1 VAKIKDTMQKL
12 FFSFLIL
19 LTANFAVAQT
29 GRISGTVLDSKTGET
44 LPGATALIEGTGKGV
59 SADFDGKFMLTG
71 VPVGKVTLVISYIS
85 YNTKKIAGVEVKAN
99 DVTDI
104 SVLLDAS
111 TSQDLT
117 EVEVVVTLN
126 KENNTALILQQKN
139 NASVSDG
146 ISSETIKKTPDRNTS
161 DVIKRISG
169 ATIQD
174 NKFAIIRGMSDR
186 YNAAFINGAPLPSS
200 ESDKKAF
207 SFDIFPAN
215 LLDNIVILKTAT
227 PDMPGDFAG
236 GVIQINTKSIPEKN
250 AQSISISTGYNQ
262 QTTFKDFRTYK
273 GGKYDWLGI
282 DDGTRGDPKGIPET
296 KLFSADKLDQI
307 EYAKKVNYDWSLQS
321 KKAMPNF
328 NLQYSLANVG
338 KLFKK
343 EAGSIFALTYNN
355 TNNIFATNRREFE
368 EQGGIYDVAKTRD
381 YIDTTYSNAILASAL
396 WNLAY
401 KFNGNNQIG
410 FKNLFSINSE
420 DRVITRRG
428 SQDIVTQT
436 WERSTVRWFVQ
447 NQIYSTQL
455 NGDHYFEPAKI
466 KFKWVAGYSD
476 IKRETPNLRRMT
488 YVKNSPLEDDSVK
501 YNAVIGTTGTGAAN
515 AGTMIFNT
523 TKEKMQSI
531 RYDVS
536 RAFKLGDKTKHEVL
550 LGGNHIFRDRIFYAR
565 LLGYTMY
572 RKNSSLIENT
582 DLKFLDESVIFAPE
596 NIGIQDNPGPRD
608 GGFKLSEATTEK
620 DNYAA
625 SSMLNAGYITL
636 DSRLF
641 DKLRFIYGARVESYR
656 QRLSVT
662 LFGEEKISDTTVVD
676 ILPSINAV
684 YSVTE
689 KTNIRLS
696 FYQTVSRPEFRE
708 LAAFNF
714 LDFNTTFNISG
725 NPSLTR
731 AKIDNYDARFEWYP
745 GAGQVISVSGFYKK
759 ITNAV
764 EQAIDASAQ
773 IKGLTFVNVALVEN
787 LGVEL
792 EYRFKL
798 STLFNNDS
806 SKFLSKTTLFSNF
819 AYIKSEVD
827 VSKIIDAEPRPLQG
841 QSPYIINAGIQ
852 YLDNDKDWGVSLSYN
867 VIGRRIVLVG
877 GESEPSYWETPRHVI
892 DFQVAKTFK
901 KRFEIKFNIRD
912 ILAQNQIWYQDID
925 KNGKLNKNSEEEN
938 KNISHTNNYD
948 NIMANTKLSPTFSF
962 SFLFK
967 F

>member
-1 VAKIKDTMQKL
+1 MAEIKDTMKKL

-19 LTANFAVAQT
+19 LTANFAFAQT
-29 GRISGTVLDSKTGET
+29 GKISGTVLDSKTGET

-227 PDMPGDFAG
+227 PYMPGDFAG

-321 KKAMPNF
+321 KKTMPNF

-343 EAGSIFALTYNN
+343 EAGSIFALTYNS

-582 DLKFLDESVIFAPE
+582 DLKYLDESVIFAPE

-714 LDFNTTFNISG
+714 LDFNTNFNITG
-725 NPSLTR
+725 NPGLTR
-731 AKIDNYDARFEWYP
+731 GKIDNYDARFEWYP

-764 EQAIDASAQ
+764 EQAIDASGQ
-773 IKGLTFVNVALVEN
+773 IKALTFVNVALVEN

-892 DFQVAKTFK
+892 DFQLAKTFK

>member
-1 VAKIKDTMQKL
+1 MQKL

-19 LTANFAVAQT
+19 LGANFGFAQT
-29 GRISGTVLDSKTGET
+29 GKISGTILDSKTGET

-99 DVTDI
+99 EVTNI
-104 SVLLDAS
+104 NALLDAS

-146 ISSETIKKTPDRNTS
+146 ISSESIKKTPDRSTS

-250 AQSISISTGYNQ
+250 AQSISVSTGYNQ
-262 QTTFKDFRTYK
+262 QTTFKEFRTYK
-273 GGKYDWLGI
+273 GGKYDWLGV
-282 DDGTRGDPKGIPET
+282 DDGTRGEPKGIPET
-296 KLFSADKLDQI
+296 KLYSADKLDQI

-321 KKAMPNF
+321 KKALPNF

-338 KLFKK
+338 KLFKRD
-343 EAGSIFALTYNN
+343 AGSIFAITYNN
-355 TNNIFATNRREFE
+355 TNSIFATNRREFE
-368 EQGGIYDVAKTRD
+368 EQGSNYDVSKVRD
-381 YIDTTYSNAILASAL
+381 YVDTTFSNAILASAL
-396 WNLAY
+396 WNLSY
-401 KFNGNNQIG
+401 KLNGNNQIG
-410 FKNLFSINSE
+410 FKNLFSVNSE
-420 DRVITRRG
+420 DRVITRKG

-455 NGDHYFEPAKI
+455 NGDHYFEPSKI

-488 YVKNSPLEDDSVK
+488 YVKSSPLEDDSVK
-501 YNAVIGTTGTGAAN
+501 YNAVIATTGTAAQN
-515 AGTMIFNT
+515 AGTMVFNT

-531 RYDVS
+531 RYDAS
-536 RAFKLGDKTKHEVL
+536 RAFKLGDKTKHEIT

-565 LLGYTMY
+565 LLGYSMY

-714 LDFNTTFNISG
+714 LDFNTTFNVTG
-725 NPSLTR
+725 NPTLTR

-745 GAGQVISVSGFYKK
+745 GAGQVVSVSGFYKK

-764 EQAIDASAQ
+764 EQAVDASAQ
-773 IKGLTFVNVALVEN
+773 IKSLTFVNVALVEN
-787 LGVEL
+787 IGVEF

-798 STLFNNDS
+798 STLFKNDS

-827 VSKIIDAEPRPLQG
+827 VSKILDAEPRPLQG

-852 YLDNDKDWGVSLSYN
+852 YLDNDKNWGVSLSYN
-867 VIGRRIVLVG
+867 VIGRRIVIVG
-877 GESEPSYWETPRHVI
+877 STGEPSYWENPRHVL
-892 DFQVAKTFK
+892 DFQLAKTFK
-901 KRFEIKFNIRD
+901 EKFEVKFNVRD
-912 ILAQNQIWYQDID
+912 IFAQNQIWYQDIN
-925 KNGKLNKNSEEEN
+925 KNGKLDKNSEQEN
-938 KNISHTNNYD
+938 KNISHSNDYD

>member
-1 VAKIKDTMQKL
+1 MAEIKDTMQKL

-29 GRISGTVLDSKTGET
+29 GKISGTVLDSKTGET
-44 LPGATALIEGTGKGV
+44 LPGATALIEGTGKGI
-59 SADFDGKFMLTG
+59 SADFDGKFMLSG

-85 YNTKKIAGVEVKAN
+85 YNTKKIAGIEVKAN

-321 KKAMPNF
+321 KKTMPNF

-343 EAGSIFALTYNN
+343 EAGSIFALTYNS

-550 LGGNHIFRDRIFYAR
+550 VGGNHIFRDRIFYAR

-892 DFQVAKTFK
+892 DFQLAKTFK

>member
-1 VAKIKDTMQKL
+1 
-12 FFSFLIL
+12 
-19 LTANFAVAQT
+19 
-29 GRISGTVLDSKTGET
+29 
-44 LPGATALIEGTGKGV
+44 V

-85 YNTKKIAGVEVKAN
+85 YNTKKISGVEVKAN

-321 KKAMPNF
+321 KKTMPNF

-343 EAGSIFALTYNN
+343 EAGSIFALTYNS

-582 DLKFLDESVIFAPE
+582 DLKYLDESVIFAPE

-714 LDFNTTFNISG
+714 LDFNTNFNITG
-725 NPSLTR
+725 NPGLTR
-731 AKIDNYDARFEWYP
+731 GKIDNYDARFEWYP

-764 EQAIDASAQ
+764 EQAIDASGQ
-773 IKGLTFVNVALVEN
+773 IKALTFVNVALVEN

-892 DFQVAKTFK
+892 DFQLAKTFK

>member
-1 VAKIKDTMQKL
+1 MKKL

-19 LTANFAVAQT
+19 LTANFAFAQT
-29 GRISGTVLDSKTGET
+29 GKISGTVLDSKTGET

-321 KKAMPNF
+321 KKTMPNF

-343 EAGSIFALTYNN
+343 EAGSIFALTYNS

-798 STLFNNDS
+798 STLFKNDS

-892 DFQVAKTFK
+892 DFQLAKTFK

>member
-1 VAKIKDTMQKL
+1 MAEIKNTMQKL

-29 GRISGTVLDSKTGET
+29 GKISGTVLDSKTGET

-186 YNAAFINGAPLPSS
+186 YNAAYINGAPLPSS

-250 AQSISISTGYNQ
+250 AQSISVSTGYNQ

-282 DDGTRGDPKGIPET
+282 DDGTRGEPKGIPET
-296 KLFSADKLDQI
+296 KLYSTDKLDQI
-307 EYAKKVNYDWSLQS
+307 DYAKKVNYDWSLQS

-343 EAGSIFALTYNN
+343 DAGSIFALTYNN
-355 TNNIFATNRREFE
+355 NNNTFATNRREFE
-368 EQGGIYDVAKTRD
+368 EQGSNYDVSKVRD
-381 YIDTTYSNAILASAL
+381 YVDTTYSNTILASAL
-396 WNLAY
+396 WNLSY
-401 KFNGNNQIG
+401 KLNGNNQIG

-436 WERSTVRWFVQ
+436 WERSNVRWFIQ

-455 NGDHYFEPAKI
+455 NGDHYFEKSKI
-466 KFKWVAGYSD
+466 KFKWVGGYSD

-488 YVKNSPLEDDSVK
+488 YVKTSALEDDSVK
-501 YNAVIGTTGTGAAN
+501 YNAVIATTGTAAQN
-515 AGTMIFNT
+515 AGTMVFNT

-536 RAFKLGDKTKHEVL
+536 RGFKLGDKTKHEVL

-565 LLGYTMY
+565 LLGYSMY

-662 LFGEEKISDTTVVD
+662 LFGEEKVSDTTVVD

-787 LGVEL
+787 IGVEL

-892 DFQVAKTFK
+892 DFQLAKTFK

>member
-1 VAKIKDTMQKL
+1 VAEIKDTMKKL

-29 GRISGTVLDSKTGET
+29 GKISGTVLDSKTGET

-321 KKAMPNF
+321 KKTMPNF

-343 EAGSIFALTYNN
+343 EAGSIFALTYNS

-582 DLKFLDESVIFAPE
+582 DLKYLDESVIFAPE

-714 LDFNTTFNISG
+714 LDFNTNFNITG
-725 NPSLTR
+725 NPGLTR
-731 AKIDNYDARFEWYP
+731 GKIDNYDARFEWYP

-764 EQAIDASAQ
+764 EQAIDASGQ
-773 IKGLTFVNVALVEN
+773 IKALTFVNVALVEN

-892 DFQVAKTFK
+892 DFQLAKTFK

>member
-1 VAKIKDTMQKL
+1 MAEIKDTMKKL

-29 GRISGTVLDSKTGET
+29 GKISGTVLDSKTGET

-321 KKAMPNF
+321 KKTMPNF

-343 EAGSIFALTYNN
+343 EAGSIFALTYNS

-582 DLKFLDESVIFAPE
+582 DLKYLDESVIFAPE

-714 LDFNTTFNISG
+714 LDFNTNFNITG
-725 NPSLTR
+725 NPGLTR
-731 AKIDNYDARFEWYP
+731 GKIDNYDARFEWYP

-764 EQAIDASAQ
+764 EQAIDASGQ
-773 IKGLTFVNVALVEN
+773 IKALTFVNVALVEN

-892 DFQVAKTFK
+892 DFQLAKTFK